1 MGSGSRQS
9 NAMTISPKTKNGKS
23 MALVIDTSVGDG
35 RRGEERRERRAEEIV
50 GGLNAMD
57 PTSMTA
63 RSFLSWWTG
72 GWQLAVEGQE
82 GDGQEARE
90 ECPDGTMQNQSGN
103 KPLVV
108 TEVGKNVGSVDGGR
122 DGIWQ
127 ETELQSIPRGKSH
140 QNPPQESWETSVT
153 AMYLGTKQLTRQT
166 IRDSTQT
173 HKSL

>member
-1 MGSGSRQS
+1 MEDEEKREE
-9 NAMTISPKTKNGKS
+9 NG
-23 MALVIDTSVGDG
+23 G
-35 RRGEERRERRAEEIV
+35 RKKLLGP

-72 GWQLAVEGQE
+72 RWQLAVEGQE

-108 TEVGKNVGSVDGGR
+108 SEVGKNVGSVDGGR

-140 QNPPQESWETSVT
+140 QNPPQESWEASVT
-153 AMYLGTKQLTRQT
+153 AT
-166 IRDSTQT
+166 
-173 HKSL
+173 